1 MLRNIVTFHHL
12 ATQAV
17 ERSSGSDGHKVTF
30 NTIKQKLGKLMY
42 EITSQK
48 FEDPS
53 EGEDAIR
60 CWPLPG
66 GARLPCWPILRPLLG
81 QHNREPRS

>member
-1 MLRNIVTFHHL
+1 MLQSVAMLRNITSFHTL

-17 ERSSGSDGHKVTF
+17 ERNSSGGEGQKVTF

-53 EGEDAIR
+53 EGEENIK
-60 CWPLPG
+60 
-66 GARLPCWPILRPLLG
+66 
-81 QHNREPRS
+81 